1 MKIENEEKLFSLFC
15 DKTSGR
21 ERCQQPFLNKK
32 DGNVWATNG
41 KILLIINPDYLKQ
54 EYKTDSLEI
63 LIETKWSTRAT
74 VRLEDIKKAL
84 DECPQEEITTHTT
97 CDECDSSGY
106 VRWIYQGSD
115 GEKYEEDFE
124 CPVCSGSCLYKKGT
138 GKFHA
143 APYSV
148 IKIGEAY
155 FLAEEI
161 EKLKNAMKLLNQ
173 DKAVLTANSSQGA
186 NVFETG
192 NAKII
197 LAPFLYSEKSNRA
210 ISARIELYGNESL
223 SL

>member
-1 MKIENEEKLFSLFC
+1 MKIKNEEELFSLFC
-15 DKTSGR
+15 NKNSVH
-21 ERCQQPFLNKK
+21 EKHQQPFLNEK

-41 KILLIINPDYLKQ
+41 KILLIINPDYLKR

-63 LIETKWSTRAT
+63 LIETKGCAPST
-74 VRLEDIKKAL
+74 VRLEDIEKAL
-84 DECPQEEITTHTT
+84 DDCPQEEITTHTA

-115 GEKYEEDFE
+115 GEQYEEDSE
-124 CPVCSGSCLYKKGT
+124 CPVCNGSCLCGKGT

-143 APYSV
+143 NPYSV
-148 IKIGEAY
+148 IRIGEAY

-161 EKLKNAMKLLNQ
+161 EKLNKALQLLNQ
-173 DKAVLTANSSQGA
+173 DKAMLTSNSPQGA

-197 LAPFLYSEKSNRA
+197 LAPFLYSEKSNRP
-210 ISARIELYGNESL
+210 ISARIELYGNVGLEL
-223 SL
+223 